1 MFKMRRSFFTGGVV
15 VGLVGAWWFGVREPP
30 PIEEEITED
39 VWIGKLTDWDCKER
53 DPEPPCPVDSR
64 TTNFA
69 LVVDGGIILRLDE
82 RGSELARKAVAAARA
97 GGNLAARVVGVRVE
111 RVLEVE
117 EVELVGR

>member
-1 MFKMRRSFFTGGVV
+1 MRRSFLTGGLL
-15 VGLVGAWWFGVREPP
+15 VGLVGAWWFGVRERP

-53 DPEPPCPVDSR
+53 DPEPPCPVDSG
-64 TTNFA
+64 TENFA

-82 RGSELARKAVAAARA
+82 RGSELAREAVEEARA

-111 RVLEVE
+111 RVLEVR
-117 EVELVGR
+117 EVELVGW

>member
-1 MFKMRRSFFTGGVV
+1 MRRSFLTVGVLIAV
-15 VGLVGAWWFGVREPP
+15 AGTWWVGVREPQ

-64 TTNFA
+64 TENFA
-69 LVVDGGIILRLDE
+69 LVVDGGVILRLDE
-82 RGSELARKAVAAARA
+82 RGSEMARGAMEEARA

-117 EVELVGR
+117 EVELVGM